1 MRHFTQLLAVFLVSS
16 VTALPIMADW
26 PQFRGVNASGLALD
40 SNPPTTFAGETK
52 TNIAWRVEAPGRGV
66 GGPIIVGDQVITTS
80 SSGMDQRR
88 IYITSLSAKTGDV
101 MWQQSLIARGR
112 PFCHPTSA
120 NAAPTPASD
129 GKLVFAFYSSNDLAC
144 VDLQGNLV
152 WYRALAVDFPKA
164 GNDVGMSASPI
175 VADGVVVV
183 QIENQGDS
191 FVAGLEAETGELLWR
206 KDRPKRA
213 NWSSPLAVK
222 MADGRSIAVVQS
234 SESLDGLDMRTGAVR
249 WSLPMS
255 CSSVPSSST
264 ESGRLFVPSSGLTQI
279 ELASS
284 DQPPKVGWNN
294 SKLSANS
301 ASPVIYNGGVYVVN
315 RSVLVRGDAVSGEL
329 SWQLRLPDAGTIW
342 SSPVIA
348 GNRLYLFTDNGR
360 CFVVELGDK
369 EGKIIET
376 NELGEPVFGSPAVAG
391 DAIFVRSDSA
401 IWKIEKS

>member
-1 MRHFTQLLAVFLVSS
+1 
-16 VTALPIMADW
+16 
-26 PQFRGVNASGLALD
+26 
-40 SNPPTTFAGETK
+40 
-52 TNIAWRVEAPGRGV
+52 
-66 GGPIIVGDQVITTS
+66 
-80 SSGMDQRR
+80 MDQRR

-101 MWQQSLIARGR
+101 LWQQSLIARGR

-213 NWSSPLAVK
+213 NWSSPLAVQL
-222 MADGRSIAVVQS
+222 ADGKSIAVVQS
-234 SESLDGLDMRTGAVR
+234 SESLDGLDIRTGTLR
-249 WSLPMS
+249 WSMPMA
-255 CSSVPSSST
+255 CSGIPSTSS

-284 DQPPKVGWNN
+284 DQPPKKGWNN
-294 SKLSANS
+294 SKLSSNS
-301 ASPVIYNGGVYVVN
+301 ASPVIYNGGVYMVN

-391 DAIFVRSDSA
+391 DAIFVRSDTA
-401 IWKIEKS
+401 VWKIEKS